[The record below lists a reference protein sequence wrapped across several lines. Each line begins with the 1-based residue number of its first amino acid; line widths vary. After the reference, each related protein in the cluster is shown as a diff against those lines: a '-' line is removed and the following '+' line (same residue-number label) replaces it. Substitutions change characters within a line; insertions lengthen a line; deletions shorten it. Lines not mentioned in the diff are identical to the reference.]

1 MSIYHIAIIT
11 EKVKISS
18 KETFYFNSNEGGK
31 NMSKTWKVAVIGCGL
46 FANAQYLPNITKE
59 ANAELTAVVDIVEE
73 RALNAQKKYNAKE
86 CYFSVDELLE
96 KCDFDIAI
104 DVTNIQ
110 AHHEINIKILGAGK
124 HLISQ
129 KPAAP
134 NVEMLTEQIELAKKK
149 NVKYVCVPIH
159 PMRYDINRAKQ
170 WMADG
175 VIGNPYYVK
184 CNMSHGGPE
193 YFQGRAADPSWF
205 FEPGAG
211 ALVDMGV
218 HGLQIV
224 TSIFGSAKRI
234 ACMGKVTTPNR
245 MVRSGAFDG
254 KMIKLDMIPDNYV
267 ITLDFGDKMAM
278 VETGFSQKATKS
290 PFIEIFGD
298 KGTITFTEGYMS
310 NPTPEV
316 FIDDVEKGVRG
327 WMVPMEAARPPKRII
342 SQCCCLGDLI
352 DAIEGDKEPVLSPE
366 HARHVLEIMCKIP
379 EAIETGHTIELKT
392 VF

>member
-1 MSIYHIAIIT
+1 M
-11 EKVKISS
+11 KKI
-18 KETFYFNSNEGGK
+18 
-31 NMSKTWKVAVIGCGL
+31 WRVAVIGCGM

-59 ANAELTAVVDIVEE
+59 ANAELTAVVDIVTE
-73 RALNAQKKYNAKE
+73 RAMEAKEKYDAKE

-96 KCDFDIAI
+96 KCDFDIAM
-104 DVTNIQ
+104 DVTNIH
-110 AHHEINIKILGAGK
+110 AHHEINMKVLGAGK

-134 NVEMLTEQIELAKKK
+134 DVEMLTQQIELAKKM
-149 NVKYVCVPIH
+149 NVKFVCVPVH

-175 VIGNPYYVK
+175 VIGNPDYIK

-193 YFQGRAADPSWF
+193 YFQYRDADPSWF

-218 HGLQIV
+218 HGLQAV
-224 TSIFGSAKRI
+224 TSIFGPAKRF
-234 ACMGKVTTPNR
+234 ACMAKVTTPNR
-245 MVRSGAFDG
+245 MIRSGAFDG
-254 KMIKLDMIPDNYV
+254 KMIKADMIPDNYV

-278 VETGFSQKATKS
+278 VETGFSQKASKS
-290 PFIEIFGD
+290 PQMEIFGD
-298 KGTITFTEGYMS
+298 KGTITFTEPYMT

-316 FIDDVEKGVRG
+316 YIDDIEKGIRG
-327 WMVPMEAARPPKRII
+327 WMKPMESAKPPKRMI
-342 SQCCCLGDLI
+342 SQCCCLTDI
-352 DAIEGDKEPVLSPE
+352 INAIEEGKKPVLTPE

-379 EAIETGHTIELKT
+379 ESIEKGCTVELET
-392 VF
+392 TF